1 MDNLSLFI
9 KPEMIRETEIIL
21 KIRNDNDKGESNKYL
36 DVSLTMTAAP
46 LGFFKGED
54 TQLLIST

>member
-21 KIRNDNDKGESNKYL
+21 KLRNDNDKGESNKYL
-36 DVSLTMTAAP
+36 DVIANDDCGATEI
-46 LGFFKGED
+46 F
-54 TQLLIST
+54 

>member
-36 DVSLTMTAAP
+36 DVITNDDWGATGIFL
-46 LGFFKGED
+46 KGR
-54 TQLLIST
+54 IHSY